1 MMKISSFKLKCG
13 LTKGENPME
22 HSLGK
27 LMFLS
32 LMPLISHVTDE
43 GLREFNFQCYVF
55 GRPRIRHVKLNKEKG
70 I

>member
-27 LMFLS
+27 QMFRS

-43 GLREFNFQCYVF
+43 GLREFNFQCYGFWVSLNQT
-55 GRPRIRHVKLNKEKG
+55 VKLNKEKG

>member
-1 MMKISSFKLKCG
+1 
-13 LTKGENPME
+13 ME

-27 LMFLS
+27 QMFRS

-43 GLREFNFQCYVF
+43 GLREFYFYAMFLGV
-55 GRPRIRHVKLNKEKG
+55 LESDSEMNKEKG

>member
-27 LMFLS
+27 QMFRS

-43 GLREFNFQCYVF
+43 GLREFNFQRYVF
-55 GRPRIRHVKLNKEKG
+55 GRPRIRQ
-70 I
+70 